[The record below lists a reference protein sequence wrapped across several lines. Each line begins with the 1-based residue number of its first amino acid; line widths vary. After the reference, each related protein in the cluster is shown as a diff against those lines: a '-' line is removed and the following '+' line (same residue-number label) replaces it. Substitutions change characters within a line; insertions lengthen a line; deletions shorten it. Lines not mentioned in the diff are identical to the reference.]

1 MWGCSTQTHGPCSP
15 VVPLHTRAHR
25 LSGRKQQLHRFLK
38 NQEQEAGCGIPGVR
52 LGEGTLRTQECP
64 CAPHAGRAIPN
75 VSESLDLLPGSEAG
89 PWGRCGRQGLTS
101 GPERA
106 PPGPPFQ
113 AGTWP
118 GPSWSPARPPEEAK
132 PGHEAQRSLCGR
144 PCPACRGWHS
154 LGESWGWA
162 GRPGAAGPPHLIAIV
177 HHHQMPEAQG
187 PEQLEHPWERR
198 LLQHGHS
205 LSSPTS
211 PAPARRGRAW
221 VPSAVPGAPCR
232 ARGS

>member
-118 GPSWSPARPPEEAK
+118 GPSWSPARPPEEASR
-132 PGHEAQRSLCGR
+132 GMR
-144 PCPACRGWHS
+144 PSVPS
-154 LGESWGWA
+154 
-162 GRPGAAGPPHLIAIV
+162 V
-177 HHHQMPEAQG
+177 D
-187 PEQLEHPWERR
+187 
-198 LLQHGHS
+198 
-205 LSSPTS
+205 
-211 PAPARRGRAW
+211 APALHAGDGTAW
-221 VPSAVPGAPCR
+221 GSPGGGQAGQGQQDPLT
-232 ARGS
+232 